1 MVWVRPL
8 QRILRPRHSRI
19 PAQQLQ
25 PDSLPMVQAKNR
37 RLFFALW
44 PTDAVRAQLAA
55 AAQSRAALGRAI
67 AARNLHVTLVF
78 LGAVAAERVAGV
90 LDAAQSTQK
99 LTLGVNFLLHLDA
112 VEFWRRSSLICL
124 TAGHVP
130 PELLT
135 LVERLRAGL
144 RERGCEL
151 REHET
156 FRPHVTLVRDV
167 ARASTGGAGAAS
179 VQWPI
184 DSFALVE
191 SKVGQRGSEYTVLE
205 AWRLN

>member
-1 MVWVRPL
+1 VG
-8 QRILRPRHSRI
+8 
-19 PAQQLQ
+19 
-25 PDSLPMVQAKNR
+25 KNR

-55 AAQSRAALGRAI
+55 AAESYASFGRAI

-78 LGAVAAERVAGV
+78 LGAVAQERLAAV
-90 LDAAQSTQK
+90 LAAAQSMQK
-99 LTLGVNFLLHLDA
+99 LTFDGKFSVHLDT

-124 TAGHVP
+124 TAGQTP

-135 LVERLRAGL
+135 SVGRLGAEL
-144 RERGCEL
+144 QERGFEW

-167 ARASTGGAGAAS
+167 ARGSKIAGAAS
-179 VQWPI
+179 VLWPV

-191 SKVGQRGSEYTVLE
+191 SQVGQRGSEYTVLE
-205 AWRLN
+205 QWRLT